1 MLGRAVYSLSH
12 FEQFM
17 IGFCFLSQELKIKID
32 QACTAGDEFYK
43 LYYENYDKKRHVSC
57 LVAYILTTNQFST
70 REFNFH
76 LFTNITQY
84 FKVKISLLLM
94 EEFFKHYCSDP

>member
-12 FEQFM
+12 FEQFIM

-57 LVAYILTTNQFST
+57 LVAYILT
-70 REFNFH
+70 NFQ
-76 LFTNITQY
+76 LENLIFT
-84 FKVKISLLLM
+84 FLLI
-94 EEFFKHYCSDP
+94 